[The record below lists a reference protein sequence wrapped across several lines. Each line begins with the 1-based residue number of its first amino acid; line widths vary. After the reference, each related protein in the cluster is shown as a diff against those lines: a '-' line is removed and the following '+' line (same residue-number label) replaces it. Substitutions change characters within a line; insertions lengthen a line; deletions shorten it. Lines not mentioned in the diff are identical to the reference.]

1 MKQAVVVNVGLG
13 PAALKHAIET
23 QMLLLDRLGT
33 RLDSIRLAAPRL
45 LHHACASAL
54 GEKPDM
60 LVVVGG
66 PRSARRAGQLAYE
79 TGTPILFL
87 PGVRAAKWA
96 HPLWGSLS
104 LEDMIGAIARG
115 ELTPVRLGAGMA
127 GNQIF
132 FEQASFGLLAHL
144 PALRQAFEEADTF
157 AESWQVIGR
166 MAQLSRL
173 LLAPKIHFRAEDS
186 HARAAEVL
194 DVKVP
199 AADTQLAH
207 RRTYRPSLEC
217 AASRHGA
224 WALIKAFVG
233 KSAQAEA
240 RDHDGLG
247 QDGRG
252 QTEEFGCLTLHID
265 AEGPTW
271 ILLDEEPILFRHA
284 VEIRFVPGA
293 IQTFIFN
300 PAPQFA
306 NDNPKKSGKRF
317 RSFSAVAEP
326 LRNFRPPS
334 PVGIHKSR

>member
-1 MKQAVVVNVGLG
+1 MMQAVVVNVGYG

-66 PRSARRAGQLAYE
+66 PRSARRAGQLAHK

-87 PGVRAAKWA
+87 PGTRAAHWA

-115 ELTPVRLGAGMA
+115 ELTPVKLGAGMA
-127 GNQIF
+127 EDQIF
-132 FEQASFGLLAHL
+132 FGRASFGLLPHL
-144 PALRQAFEEADTF
+144 PELRQAFEEADTF
-157 AESWQVIGR
+157 AEGWQVIGR

-173 LLAPKIHFRAEDS
+173 LLTPNIRFRSEDS
-186 HARAAEVL
+186 QPHAAKAVTI
-194 DVKVP
+194 KVP
-199 AADTQLAH
+199 APDAQLAH

-217 AASRHGA
+217 TASGHGP
-224 WALIKAFVG
+224 WALVKAFLG
-233 KSAQAEA
+233 KNAARGEA
-240 RDHDGLG
+240 REHIE
-247 QDGRG
+247 Q
-252 QTEEFGCLTLHID
+252 FGCFKLRIE
-265 AEGPTW
+265 ASAPTW
-271 ILLDEEPILFRHA
+271 ILLDEEPILFRRA

-293 IQTFIFN
+293 IQTFAFSS
-300 PAPQFA
+300 APQFA
-306 NDNPKKSGKRF
+306 NDNPKETSRRF
-317 RSFSAVAEP
+317 RSFTASPEP
-326 LRNFRPPS
+326 PRNFGAS
-334 PVGIHKSR
+334 TPVVIHENRVKRKT